1 MPAHPSRHRISTEP
15 RTRGACRAPIPSQ
28 DARFLLRPAIPGPLG
43 RILRQALSVF
53 GYAVLAGAVV
63 FAALVVALRFYFLP
77 NVGHFREPITAAV
90 TRAVG
95 QPVTIGALAGY
106 WHGLHPRLSLRDVVV
121 HDAQGRPGLRLER
134 VDAVLSW
141 RTVLAGS
148 VRLRTLLVERPDLV
162 VRRDRAGLLTV
173 AGVPVRLDGPDSG
186 FAHWVLAQS
195 QVQIRDA
202 KLTWIDEQ
210 RGAPP
215 LELADVLV
223 HLESR
228 RRQHRIVLRARPT
241 AEVGGLVDVRAEF
254 SSGRRTGIAATAG
267 RLHLHAPYLNLGAV
281 RMWVDLPVVF
291 ESGAGEVEAWVDLGA
306 GRPQGATV
314 DLRAV
319 GIVARLDARLDPIDI
334 PAVQGR
340 ILWQRTPEGFDATAR
355 RLSIGVGE
363 GGFLPAADIVVRR
376 RADAPGRPG
385 RIDVESE
392 RVDLAP
398 LTYFAHRLPVPES
411 LRAALTAHAPRGRVS
426 QLSLSLETGAA
437 GPGRYQLAARFD
449 GLSMRGLGRIP
460 GFSGAAGSVRA
471 DQTAGQLELDAR
483 RFVVDAPA
491 HFEAPLVFDVVHG
504 LLDWRLDGP
513 APVLQLQRLAF
524 ENPDV
529 AGGAEGRVVLDP
541 AQGPVLELKGA
552 LVRASVAA
560 VPRYVPLVAGDETR
574 AWLRSALVGGSVRD
588 ATVVVAGPLRAF
600 PFPKDVEGRFEV
612 RVPVS
617 NAKFAIGP
625 EWPVI
630 DQLAGGVVF
639 RGTGLQVDGAGAVL
653 GARITATRVGVAD
666 LLAPDPTVE
675 IAGEAQGAAAEFLR
689 FVDASPVGGW
699 IGGVA
704 KGVKIDGA
712 GRLKLSLAIPV
723 HRVHDT
729 KVAGTYQFAANRVEG
744 LVGLPVLGR
753 VTGPLEFTERGARLP
768 GATADFLGMPV
779 RFGVDV
785 KADGAVV
792 VEARGRAG
800 AERLRDQFA
809 HPLLARLAGDTDW
822 RAMASV
828 KGDRGEVSVESD
840 LRGMAV
846 DLPAPVGKAAAEI
859 APLRYQ
865 RKWRDAE
872 LTQSLTVADR
882 VSLATVGAPGDAP
895 GAFRRAA
902 VDLGGG
908 PPRVPERHGILVTGA
923 WPRLDGDAWI
933 AAIPSFGAATA
944 GGGSGPLPAVGID
957 VRFGTAAIAGREFH
971 EVGLKAQRRGSVW
984 EGAVASREVKGRV
997 DWYPAARGR
1006 VVAKLERL
1014 HLPEIPA
1021 APPALATAPPAAD
1034 PVGGHELPALDVT
1047 ADSFRLGA
1055 LDLGALILRAVPE
1068 GRTWQIEKLD
1078 LRSPDGHLTAEG
1090 GWQAIRGKPRTQ
1102 LAVRVEASDIGG
1114 LLKRLGRPEGVS
1126 GGDALLTGVIEWAGN
1141 PYRIDPATLSGRL
1154 SLEAHRGRFT
1164 QLDPGMGKL
1173 FGILSLQAL
1182 PRRIALDFRDVFSQ
1196 GFAFDEIRANSTIE
1210 GGVMHTGDL
1219 RMSGSSAQVTM
1230 TGDIDLAHESQ
1241 TLDVRIVPSVS
1252 DSIAIVGAAV
1262 VNPLAGLAAL
1272 LLGKALGNPIDRAI
1286 AFEYHISGTWT
1297 DPVVTK
1303 GRKLVPPRPPQP
1315 VQAPAGR
1322 R

>member
-1 MPAHPSRHRISTEP
+1 M
-15 RTRGACRAPIPSQ
+15 
-28 DARFLLRPAIPGPLG
+28 RPAFPGPLG
-43 RILRQALSVF
+43 RILPQALSVL
-53 GYAVLAGAVV
+53 GYLVLAGAVV

-77 NVGHFREPITAAV
+77 NVDHFREPITAAV

-95 QPVTIGALAGY
+95 QPVSIGALAGY

-162 VRRDRAGLLTV
+162 VRRDRAGQLTV
-173 AGVPVRLDGPDSG
+173 AGVPVQLDGPDGG
-186 FAHWVLAQS
+186 FANWVLAQS

-202 KLTWIDEQ
+202 KLTWIDEA

-223 HLESR
+223 HIESR
-228 RRQHRIVLRARPT
+228 RRQHRIALRARPT
-241 AEVGGLVDVRAEF
+241 AEVGGLVDVRGEF
-254 SSGRRTGIAATAG
+254 SSGRRTGLAATAG
-267 RLHLHAPYLNLGAV
+267 RLYLHAPYLNLGAL
-281 RMWVDLPVVF
+281 RTWVDLPFVF
-291 ESGAGEVEAWVDLGA
+291 ESGAGEVEGWVDLGG
-306 GRPQGATV
+306 GRAQGATV

-363 GGFLPAADIVVRR
+363 GSFLPAADIVVRR
-376 RADAPGRPG
+376 RADRPDRPG
-385 RIDVESE
+385 RIDVESD
-392 RVDLAP
+392 RIDLAP

-411 LRAALTAHAPRGRVS
+411 LRAALSAHAPRGSVS
-426 QLSLSLETGAA
+426 QLSLSIETGAA

-460 GFSGAAGSVRA
+460 GFSGAAGSLRA
-471 DQTAGQLELDAR
+471 DQTTGQLELDTR

-491 HFEAPLVFDVVHG
+491 QFEAPLAFDAVRG

-513 APVLQLQRLAF
+513 APVLQLQRLTF
-524 ENPDV
+524 ENADL

-552 LVRASVAA
+552 LLRASVAS
-560 VPRYVPLVAGDETR
+560 VPRYVPLVAGEAVR
-574 AWLRSALVGGSVRD
+574 AWLHSALVGGSVRD
-588 ATVVVAGPLRAF
+588 ATVVVAGPMRAF

-612 RVPVS
+612 RIPVS
-617 NAKFAIGP
+617 DATFAIGP
-625 EWPVI
+625 GWPVLEQI
-630 DQLAGGVVF
+630 AGGLVF
-639 RGTGLQVDGAGAVL
+639 HGTGLQLDAAGSVL
-653 GARITATRVGVAD
+653 GARITATRVGIAD
-666 LLAPDPTVE
+666 LLAHDPVVE
-675 IAGEAQGAAAEFLR
+675 IVGEAQGAATEFLR
-689 FVDASPVGGW
+689 FVDASPVGRW
-699 IGGVA
+699 IGGIT

-712 GRLKLSLAIPV
+712 GRLKLSLAIPI
-723 HRVHDT
+723 HRPRDT
-729 KVAGTYQFAANRVEG
+729 KVAGTYQFAGNRIEG

-768 GATADFLGMPV
+768 GATADILGMPV

-785 KADGAVV
+785 KGDGAVV
-792 VEARGRAG
+792 VEARGRA
-800 AERLRDQFA
+800 AADRLREQFR
-809 HPLLARLAGDTDW
+809 HPLLTRLAGETDW

-846 DLPAPVGKAAAEI
+846 DLPAPVGKVAADV

-865 RKWRDAE
+865 RKWRDTE
-872 LTQSLTVADR
+872 LVQSLTVADR
-882 VSLATVGAPGDAP
+882 VGVAMVGAPGDAP

-902 VDLGGG
+902 VELGGG
-908 PPRVPERHGILVTGA
+908 TPRLPDRPGIVVTGA
-923 WPRLDGDAWI
+923 WPRLDADAWI
-933 AAIPSFGAATA
+933 AAIPSFGADAATS
-944 GGGSGPLPAVGID
+944 GGGALPAVGID
-957 VRFGTAAIAGREFH
+957 VRFGAAAIVGREFH
-971 EVGLKAQRRGSVW
+971 EVALKAQRRGSVW
-984 EGAVASREVKGRV
+984 EGTVASREVKGHV

-1014 HLPEIPA
+1014 HLPDIPA
-1021 APPALATAPPAAD
+1021 APPPSTIAPVAAPVAD
-1034 PVGGHELPALDVT
+1034 PVGGHDLPALDVT
-1047 ADSFRLGA
+1047 ADSFRMGA

-1090 GWQAIRGKPRTQ
+1090 GWQATRGKPRTQ
-1102 LAVRVEASDIGG
+1102 LTLRLEASDIGG
-1114 LLKRLGRPEGVS
+1114 LLKRLGRPEGVA

-1141 PYRIDPATLSGRL
+1141 PYRLDPATLSGRL

-1196 GFAFDEIRANSTIE
+1196 GFAFDEIRANSTIA

-1286 AFEYHISGTWT
+1286 AFEYHISGTWA

-1303 GRKLVPPRPPQP
+1303 GRKATPPRAPKPPE
-1315 VQAPAGR
+1315 APAGR

>member
-1 MPAHPSRHRISTEP
+1 
-15 RTRGACRAPIPSQ
+15 
-28 DARFLLRPAIPGPLG
+28 
-43 RILRQALSVF
+43 
-53 GYAVLAGAVV
+53 
-63 FAALVVALRFYFLP
+63 
-77 NVGHFREPITAAV
+77 
-90 TRAVG
+90 
-95 QPVTIGALAGY
+95 
-106 WHGLHPRLSLRDVVV
+106 
-121 HDAQGRPGLRLER
+121 
-134 VDAVLSW
+134 
-141 RTVLAGS
+141 
-148 VRLRTLLVERPDLV
+148 
-162 VRRDRAGLLTV
+162 
-173 AGVPVRLDGPDSG
+173 
-186 FAHWVLAQS
+186 
-195 QVQIRDA
+195 
-202 KLTWIDEQ
+202 
-210 RGAPP
+210 
-215 LELADVLV
+215 
-223 HLESR
+223 
-228 RRQHRIVLRARPT
+228 
-241 AEVGGLVDVRAEF
+241 
-254 SSGRRTGIAATAG
+254 
-267 RLHLHAPYLNLGAV
+267 
-281 RMWVDLPVVF
+281 
-291 ESGAGEVEAWVDLGA
+291 
-306 GRPQGATV
+306 
-314 DLRAV
+314 
-319 GIVARLDARLDPIDI
+319 
-334 PAVQGR
+334 
-340 ILWQRTPEGFDATAR
+340 
-355 RLSIGVGE
+355 
-363 GGFLPAADIVVRR
+363 
-376 RADAPGRPG
+376 
-385 RIDVESE
+385 
-392 RVDLAP
+392 
-398 LTYFAHRLPVPES
+398 
-411 LRAALTAHAPRGRVS
+411 VS
-426 QLSLSLETGAA
+426 QLSLSIETGAA

-471 DQTAGQLELDAR
+471 DQTTGQLELDTR

-491 HFEAPLVFDVVHG
+491 QFEAPLAFDAVRG

-513 APVLQLQRLAF
+513 APVLQLQRLTF
-524 ENPDV
+524 ENADL

-552 LVRASVAA
+552 LLRASVAA
-560 VPRYVPLVAGDETR
+560 VPRYVPLVAGEAVR

-588 ATVVVAGPLRAF
+588 ATVVVAGPMRAF

-612 RVPVS
+612 RIPVS
-617 NAKFAIGP
+617 DATFAIGP
-625 EWPVI
+625 GWPVLEQI
-630 DQLAGGVVF
+630 AGGLVF
-639 RGTGLQVDGAGAVL
+639 HGTGLQLDAAGSVL
-653 GARITATRVGVAD
+653 GARITATRVGIAD
-666 LLAPDPTVE
+666 LLAHDPD
-675 IAGEAQGAAAEFLR
+675 GR
-689 FVDASPVGGW
+689 DRRR
-699 IGGVA
+699 
-704 KGVKIDGA
+704 GA
-712 GRLKLSLAIPV
+712 GRRHGIPPLRR
-723 HRVHDT
+723 RVAGRPLDRRHHEGREDRRRGPAEAVARDPDPPPQDT
-729 KVAGTYQFAANRVEG
+729 KVAGTYQFAGNRIEG

-768 GATADFLGMPV
+768 GATADILGMPV

-800 AERLRDQFA
+800 ADRLREQFR

-846 DLPAPVGKAAAEI
+846 DLPAPVGKAAADV

-1047 ADSFRLGA
+1047 ADSFRMGA

-1090 GWQAIRGKPRTQ
+1090 GWQATRGKPRTQ
-1102 LAVRVEASDIGG
+1102 LTLRLEASDIGG
-1114 LLKRLGRPEGVS
+1114 LLKRLGRPEGVA

-1141 PYRIDPATLSGRL
+1141 PYRLDPATLSGRL

-1196 GFAFDEIRANSTIE
+1196 GFAFDEIRANSTIA

-1286 AFEYHISGTWT
+1286 AFEYHISGTWA

-1303 GRKLVPPRPPQP
+1303 GRKATPPRAPKPPE
-1315 VQAPAGR
+1315 APAGR